1 MRNRHADATRQD
13 GQAQAIH
20 LSERACCVE
29 VSLLPALVMAGYSA
43 VQEPVEELE
52 SPSAKRPVNPKHDQ
66 LADEA
71 RVPLRRSGS
80 PHGGKGCEKPAR
92 TELTRFEG
100 AKVRAKQRLRG
111 QKRLRQNGGGMD
123 HSLRVRRSGSPHGG
137 KECEKPA
144 RKELTRFEGAKGT
157 CCVVRLQQAPMLGL
171 TQSQLPESSP
181 WLSESAPASQGLARQ
196 ARRAS
201 EEPMNPRRAAEM
213 SLDLY
218 PSPPQAAAAALPAWA
233 AEAMAG
239 HEARLLGAIR
249 AGPQALMQAGG
260 PIVLSHSVDF
270 GVKRAAAFAQEAA
283 PPFLPSFRGPL
294 LPSGDTS
301 SAPAYFRS
309 LSVHNCGDVP
319 ALLLDLRLL
328 PSLGAT
334 TSIHDGHGLARPSE
348 RGARRAVL
356 LPPRSEY
363 QLTVELL
370 CMPQEAAFLQQWL
383 LLTFALCPTVASD
396 SSPRDSEAFCIVGR
410 RVTALIA
417 RNAVEVDSL
426 LSKEAK
432 PFFPASLKYLFDKPP
447 LQFSVARR
455 PEMLPWMASYYQQV
469 VLPASWKPL
478 HAPLHVNRG
487 PSNVTP
493 LLAPHQS
500 SRQKCGCL
508 DRQLDE
514 LSNQL
519 KLEEAAIQHDIRAY
533 DMFNVHLLQRMPLAS
548 DKLVPGLLENRPAV
562 LRGDVVYV
570 RLARLPFIECA
581 ATVQALDL
589 RETPQL
595 YLRLTEAFTSSV
607 HSLEHAL
614 VHVRFSF
621 DRLALERM
629 HVAISAARSCQVTLL
644 PCHCEVEE
652 AQSKSSAQTQ
662 DLTED
667 KPADGGDSARRLLEA
682 REPLQLI
689 NEVLNEEQIGAVKM
703 LLDASHGSSPYTI
716 IGPPGT
722 GKTIT
727 ILRHDSTARICAC
740 APSNYAAD
748 ILCSGV
754 ATQGGISPDLMWRL
768 IDPRRLAA
776 SVKDDALIPETLIPL
791 TLAKSGTRILLC
803 GDPCQ
808 LGPVVHSEEARKTG
822 FGLSL
827 LEKIVLSMKIAP
839 EKTEA
844 KLIKNYRANSQLLE
858 LPSRMFY
865 NNELIACAKA
875 SAVEPPLGW
884 AELRGRSFPMLF
896 VGVRGTQVQDGDSPS
911 YFNSVEAARLVD
923 LVGGLLASGNATIP
937 DIGVMTP
944 YRKQVRRIRL
954 LLRERQLAGVRVGT
968 VDDYQGQ
975 EERII
980 FISTV
985 STRPLDDG
993 EDSQAGILGNAKR
1006 FNVAITRAKALLVVL
1021 GHPVALYQDANWREL
1036 LRYCTTW
1043 GAYEGPGRHHLHLF
1057 ASADTPGKCKTDNA
1071 GCRSESPNGAHMKAS
1086 WGAST
1091 LCAGEADE
1099 DCDEEIGSALERL
1112 AELSL
1117 LGMGHR
1123 HSIFSE
1129 ESEGSASR
1137 VTL

>member
-1 MRNRHADATRQD
+1 MP
-13 GQAQAIH
+13 
-20 LSERACCVE
+20 SPV
-29 VSLLPALVMAGYSA
+29 AG
-43 VQEPVEELE
+43 
-52 SPSAKRPVNPKHDQ
+52 
-66 LADEA
+66 
-71 RVPLRRSGS
+71 
-80 PHGGKGCEKPAR
+80 
-92 TELTRFEG
+92 
-100 AKVRAKQRLRG
+100 
-111 QKRLRQNGGGMD
+111 MI
-123 HSLRVRRSGSPHGG
+123 
-137 KECEKPA
+137 
-144 RKELTRFEGAKGT
+144 
-157 CCVVRLQQAPMLGL
+157 
-171 TQSQLPESSP
+171 
-181 WLSESAPASQGLARQ
+181 
-196 ARRAS
+196 
-201 EEPMNPRRAAEM
+201 
-213 SLDLY
+213 LDLY
-218 PSPPQAAAAALPAWA
+218 PSPPQAAATELPAWA

-239 HEARLLGAIR
+239 HEARLLDAIR
-249 AGPQALMQAGG
+249 AGPQALMLAGG

-283 PPFLPSFRGPL
+283 APFLPGFRGPL
-294 LPSGDTS
+294 LTRGDTRFA
-301 SAPAYFRS
+301 APAYFRS
-309 LSVHNCGDVP
+309 LSVHNCGSVP

-328 PSLGAT
+328 PSLGST
-334 TSIHDGHGLARPSE
+334 TSIHDDHGLARPRE
-348 RGARRAVL
+348 RGAGRAVL

-370 CMPQEAAFLQQWL
+370 CTPQEAAFLHQWL
-383 LLTFALCPTVASD
+383 LLTFALLPTIASN
-396 SSPRDSEAFCIVGR
+396 SSPQPSQALCIVGR

-417 RNAVEVDSL
+417 RNAAEVDSF

-447 LQFSVARR
+447 VQFSVAHP
-455 PEMLPWMASYYQQV
+455 PEMLPWMASY
-469 VLPASWKPL
+469 
-478 HAPLHVNRG
+478 H
-487 PSNVTP
+487 
-493 LLAPHQS
+493 
-500 SRQKCGCL
+500 RQ
-508 DRQLDE
+508 

-519 KLEEAAIQHDIRAY
+519 KLEEAAIQLDIRAY

-570 RLARLPFIECA
+570 RLARLPFIGCA
-581 ATVQALDL
+581 ATVQAVDL

-595 YLRLTEAFTSSV
+595 YLRLTKAFTSSV
-607 HSLEHAL
+607 RSLEHEL

-629 HVAISAARSCQVTLL
+629 HVAISAARSCHVTLL

-652 AQSKSSAQTQ
+652 AQNISSPQTQ
-662 DLTED
+662 DLTEG
-667 KPADGGDSARRLLEA
+667 KPADRGDSARRLLKA

-703 LLDASHGSSPYTI
+703 LLEASHGSGPYTI

-722 GKTIT
+722 GKTIMVLEC
-727 ILRHDSTARICAC
+727 ILQILCHDSTARICAC

-754 ATQGGISPDLMWRL
+754 ASQGGISPDVMWRL
-768 IDPRRLAA
+768 VDPHRMAA
-776 SVKDDALIPETLIPL
+776 SVKDDVIGRYGGPNFCCYNEQLGLFDLKSNPEQFRIIIGTCASASLLHSLPLYPFGASFSHILIDEAGQALIPETLIPL
-791 TLAKSGTRILLC
+791 TLANSGTRILLC

-808 LGPVVHSEEARKTG
+808 LGPVVHSEEARRTG

-827 LEKIVLSMKIAP
+827 LEKIVLAKKIAP

-844 KLIKNYRANSQLLE
+844 KLVKNYRANSKLLE

-865 NNELIACAKA
+865 NDELIACAKA
-875 SAVEPPLGW
+875 SAVEPPSGW

-896 VGVRGTQVQDGDSPS
+896 VGVQGT
-911 YFNSVEAARLVD
+911 
-923 LVGGLLASGNATIP
+923 
-937 DIGVMTP
+937 
-944 YRKQVRRIRL
+944 QVRRIRL

-993 EDSQAGILGNAKR
+993 EDSHAGILGNAKR

-1036 LRYCTTW
+1036 LRYCIARD
-1043 GAYEGPGRHHLHLF
+1043 AYEGTGRHHLHLY
-1057 ASADTPGKCKTDNA
+1057 ASADTPGECKTDVA
-1071 GCRSESPNGAHMKAS
+1071 GYRSESPNGAHVKATS
-1086 WGAST
+1086 ESST
-1091 LCAGEADE
+1091 LNAGEADE
-1099 DCDEEIGSALERL
+1099 GCAEEIGSALERL

-1123 HSIFSE
+1123 DSMFSE
-1129 ESEGSASR
+1129 ESEGSAWR